1 MGPAPSRS
9 LAGILK
15 ASVASHAPR
24 AEPGRSGPPQ
34 WCPVHHCTLTQLIPA
49 RCTGGRVPG
58 QQASG
63 GPWAR
68 AQPGREVWLWR
79 LLSCEAGA
87 PERGSVPGSL
97 SQQDGAGAGDQAGT
111 VTALWARGRG
121 GDAARGGHMGHGG
134 FCLPLVPLT
143 ENGHGR
149 RLRPLKARIR
159 PGVALPSWGSPHG
172 AAARFQGGASS
183 TSSLWGGAGKARA
196 GVTELRGEAGLVL
209 LPPLTPAPASR
220 RSRPAPLPRL
230 CTVPAARWSFTA
242 PNGVPTGGLPE
253 DFLNSLEKAGGEKLK
268 VTLKYP
274 HYFPLL
280 KKCHVPETRRKVEA
294 AFNCRCKEVRGSAG
308 ARLPLRR
315 PVLGGRCH
323 WARRASP
330 VSARPAVVTGRG
342 PLSELG
348 LPCGGFHMGLAL
360 SPAATVSEAS
370 FLSSSCSGGHLL
382 CIHHDALFLSCPCAP
397 SLESTLSSVAL
408 PGLEPGFAQVPFA
421 ALRLVPCPGPPAQP
435 WAWPLCP
442 GVCSHMALVL
452 VSTPRHVA
460 LWPLSALLPWSISNR
475 WGCGRVPFPSLWTRL
490 VLVWPATTSH
500 QREV

>member
-1 MGPAPSRS
+1 
-9 LAGILK
+9 
-15 ASVASHAPR
+15 
-24 AEPGRSGPPQ
+24 
-34 WCPVHHCTLTQLIPA
+34 
-49 RCTGGRVPG
+49 
-58 QQASG
+58 
-63 GPWAR
+63 
-68 AQPGREVWLWR
+68 
-79 LLSCEAGA
+79 
-87 PERGSVPGSL
+87 
-97 SQQDGAGAGDQAGT
+97 
-111 VTALWARGRG
+111 
-121 GDAARGGHMGHGG
+121 MGHGG

-143 ENGHGR
+143 ENGHRR

-159 PGVALPSWGSPHG
+159 PGVALPSRGSPHG

-209 LPPLTPAPASR
+209 LPPLTAAPASR

-308 ARLPLRR
+308 ARLPLHR

-382 CIHHDALFLSCPCAP
+382 CVHHDALFLSCPRAP
-397 SLESTLSSVAL
+397 SLESALSSVAL

-442 GVCSHMALVL
+442 GVRSHMALVL
-452 VSTPRHVA
+452 VSTPRYVA

-475 WGCGRVPFPSLWTRL
+475 WGRGRVPLFLPVDAPGARLAGNDEPPAGGLSCSLVGRQEKPEVWLSALSWADDRPRWSEGNVGAPPPQNLRCGPGEGSAHRCPPVEVGGSVMRRQQFGSRWTSA
-490 VLVWPATTSH
+490 VK
-500 QREV
+500 